1 MSVFQRPIARWV
13 AFGALIA
20 SAVAEFVRVDG
31 TAHSVSDTLIGVA
44 PLWSVCVIAAW
55 WVIRLGRSKRP

>member
-1 MSVFQRPIARWV
+1 MSVFRRPIARWV

-20 SAVAEFVRVDG
+20 SAVAEFARVHG
-31 TAHSVSDTLIGVA
+31 ASHSVLDTLIGVA